1 MFLIFFDD
9 FASFLNEKK
18 ILIKTEKIYTT
29 TQPPHPPA
37 MTHLCVPTVFALKW
51 DNTVIVVV

>member
-18 ILIKTEKIYTT
+18 ILIKTEKIYTP
-29 TQPPHPPA
+29 TQPPPP